1 MRKTWINRS
10 ASVWHALWARYPEFG
25 WLRTWGVSGAS
36 ICSGLATLLLF
47 RRGIEYFPVVT
58 GYLLLLWLV
67 GVLLA
72 EHRQRLVRQAPRG
85 VSMASVASVLVLSC
99 GSSTHSRGERRPTAA
114 VGRVPS
120 AGGPPGSTA

>member
-47 RRGIEYFPVVT
+47 RRGIEYFQMVI

-72 EHRQRLVRQAPRG
+72 EHRQRLVRQA
-85 VSMASVASVLVLSC
+85 
-99 GSSTHSRGERRPTAA
+99 HSRGGRRPTAA